1 MLTSHTNTRLVKV
14 ALPHLVHLFIHSNY
28 FLWLQHLGDKVE
40 TIDAILNGKHDFSKT
55 LNSAK
60 KPIIIVGSTALQRT
74 DGAVILAKIQKMSAN
89 LRAKGQIPSD
99 WRVLN
104 VLHRVAS
111 QVAALDLGYAP
122 GAQKI
127 RDTKPKVLF
136 MIGADESVISRSDLA
151 KDCFVIY
158 QG

>member
-1 MLTSHTNTRLVKV
+1 L
-14 ALPHLVHLFIHSNY
+14 
-28 FLWLQHLGDKVE
+28 
-40 TIDAILNGKHDFSKT
+40 
-55 LNSAK
+55 SA
-60 KPIIIVGSTALQRT
+60 S
-74 DGAVILAKIQKMSAN
+74 

-127 RDTKPKVLF
+127 RDAKPKVLF
-136 MIGADESVISRSDLA
+136 MLGADEGVITRSDLG
-151 KDCFVIY
+151 KGCFVIY
-158 QG
+158 QGYIQCPHRIRTISL